1 MTPKEKSPQK
11 SSRAFH
17 HTVKRCSSDAT
28 PRLRAPSIAEQFNQN
43 RSNAASTIPLA
54 LPSTPRRPEVTI
66 TGSTKPTATKTGS
79 LRTSSGPES
88 TELGKKVPKVQF
100 GNNQER
106 WGPATHRPR
115 LQTSPKQSKHR
126 REEPKSP
133 ESRTPEES
141 PRKTSP
147 IKRLLSRTSSSP
159 RGQNRAKISSQS
171 PRVQELTR
179 RTSLPERKRDVPRLL
194 NLPLLERI
202 NGEANPPLTGNRAGH
217 VEAALPPRPERL
229 EDKIQRLKGDKK
241 KLKQQLK
248 IALAEN
254 SALKSQLNAQQDQPS
269 TLPSEPVS
277 GDSTTNQ

>member
-1 MTPKEKSPQK
+1 MG
-11 SSRAFH
+11 A
-17 HTVKRCSSDAT
+17 
-28 PRLRAPSIAEQFNQN
+28 
-43 RSNAASTIPLA
+43 
-54 LPSTPRRPEVTI
+54 
-66 TGSTKPTATKTGS
+66 TKPTATKTGS
-79 LRTSSGPES
+79 LRTSTGPES

-141 PRKTSP
+141 PRKASP
-147 IKRLLSRTSSSP
+147 IKRLLSRTASSSP
-159 RGQNRAKISSQS
+159 RGKNRAKTSSQS